1 MPVHG
6 AQSPGGP
13 SRKQN
18 RAIKPPLPH
27 DPVCPKGR
35 DLIRLIK
42 ELRIKRA
49 ALSCLSSRT
58 STLQLRL
65 SVVLERKPVRGIGE
79 ISEAVPLAGLRCG
92 TADPHSVNR
101 LKPDPRLAVHPRS
114 SIPEAPAR
122 RLVASMTVRGGRPH
136 HTFASSRRR
145 GAGHCCCQRYRG
157 PCLGPGGETRSGAS
171 CSTWTVTPCPSSRA
185 THSAHSEQGT
195 PVTAEGR
202 RRDREMF
209 NQLLAPWLSGPRA
222 QSRCNPVS
230 RFPPQWSSRRTEP
243 RLVQPAHRDSRSC
256 DVLGRTSTTHSS
268 TTA

>member
-1 MPVHG
+1 VPVHG

-171 CSTWTVTPCPSSRA
+171 CSTWTLTPCPSSRA
-185 THSAHSEQGT
+185 TPKRSFGAGNTCHRRGPPARSRNVQ
-195 PVTAEGR
+195 PVTGTVAVGAKGTITL
-202 RRDREMF
+202 
-209 NQLLAPWLSGPRA
+209 QPGLAVSATVVISQNRA
-222 QSRCNPVS
+222 ASR
-230 RFPPQWSSRRTEP
+230 
-243 RLVQPAHRDSRSC
+243 PARS
-256 DVLGRTSTTHSS
+256 
-268 TTA
+268 